1 MACSLLWWAVVFV
14 CARALWRMTARQS
27 IYVFSFSFLINPL
40 PPPPSPLPSP
50 SCTSTRSSSYSPAHP
65 AAMPASNCSGAPP
78 PVPRATAPSTCAPS
92 PWQAMTM
99 CCVRC
104 LVHLG
109 RQWQWECAA
118 VLPDPWCDVLHC
130 SVLWCAARC
139 CWWRHGPL
147 CAVLQCLWCAMV
159 CGVLHFSVVRCVCCT
174 LCVLGCAAQS
184 CRSNSV
190 LCCAATLVVVL
201 CALY

>member
-1 MACSLLWWAVVFV
+1 
-14 CARALWRMTARQS
+14 MTPTH
-27 IYVFSFSFLINPL
+27 INTAAKKRKTT
-40 PPPPSPLPSP
+40 PSQLHQHPQQQLQP
-50 SCTSTRSSSYSPAHP
+50 HP
-65 AAMPASNCSGAPP
+65 AAMPATATVRHPP
-78 PVPRATAPSTCAPS
+78 PVPRATAATTCSPS

-139 CWWRHGPL
+139 CWWRHDPL

-174 LCVLGCAAQS
+174 LFVLGCAALS

-190 LCCAATLVVVL
+190 LLCCCVVL
-201 CALY
+201 PVLRWCYVRCIHIERFEISQRFVLYNASAVFCVI

>member
-1 MACSLLWWAVVFV
+1 
-14 CARALWRMTARQS
+14 MTPTH
-27 IYVFSFSFLINPL
+27 INTAAKKRKTT
-40 PPPPSPLPSP
+40 PSQLHQHPQQQLQP
-50 SCTSTRSSSYSPAHP
+50 HP
-65 AAMPASNCSGAPP
+65 AAMPATATVRHPP
-78 PVPRATAPSTCAPS
+78 PVPRATAATTCSPS

-139 CWWRHGPL
+139 CWWRHDPL

-159 CGVLHFSVVRCVCCT
+159 CGVLHFSVVRCVLHFVCFA
-174 LCVLGCAAQS
+174 VLH
-184 CRSNSV
+184 SV
-190 LCCAATLVVVL
+190 VAATLCCVVL
-201 CALY
+201 QPLYCVCAIERFVISQRFVLYNASAVFCVI